1 MREKKIFVRTEVSA
15 YQVIPEKLENR
26 IMGTIAFLD
35 THVCV
40 NNPYWESNG
49 IITFLCKYYI
59 VIYWW

>member
-15 YQVIPEKLENR
+15 YQVIPKELENR

-40 NNPYWESNG
+40 NNPY
-49 IITFLCKYYI
+49 
-59 VIYWW
+59 